1 MQNGWDDPSRL
12 EDSFAR
18 VIVNSFTY
26 YILDFFSSSDFSGD
40 HCTQITDKYSTKM
53 ETLITALFFG
63 KVTILEF

>member
-18 VIVNSFTY
+18 VIVNSLITY
-26 YILDFFSSSDFSGD
+26 QILSSLDFSGD

>member
-18 VIVNSFTY
+18 VIVNSFTD

-40 HCTQITDKYSTKM
+40 HCTQINIVQKWKH
-53 ETLITALFFG
+53 
-63 KVTILEF
+63 